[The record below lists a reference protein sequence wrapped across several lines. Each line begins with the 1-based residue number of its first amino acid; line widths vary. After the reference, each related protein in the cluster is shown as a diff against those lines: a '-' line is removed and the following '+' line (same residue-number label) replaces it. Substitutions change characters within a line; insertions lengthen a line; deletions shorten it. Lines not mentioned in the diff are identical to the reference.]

1 MMTYTFGR
9 GQRATE
15 LMRRGGGA
23 ELLYNRSMGLLWFRR
38 SKAKATPPVPAAPP
52 AEPAFAPPPAA
63 PPRAAAA
70 SGQVRV
76 PLRLRGLL
84 LLNLKP
90 ADGVEQIEKAPPL
103 GRRDEVIMA
112 LQGVAPGISFD
123 ADGKADYIETDYRL
137 TIDLGP
143 RQSGPHGGRRRGG
156 GHRRRAAARGHGTG
170 RLARLRAEGRRVRR
184 AGCARP
190 LRAVG
195 RHRSRAG
202 SDPPC
207 RICSLPTIFI

>member
-9 GQRATE
+9 AVSRDE
-15 LMRRGGGA
+15 LNSPWCYARGGGA

-52 AEPAFAPPPAA
+52 AEPAFVPPPAA

-90 ADGVEQIEKAPPL
+90 GDGVEQIENAPPL

-137 TIDLGP
+137 TIDLG
-143 RQSGPHGGRRRGG
+143 RGNPV
-156 GHRRRAAARGHGTG
+156 HTAVAAE
-170 RLARLRAEGRRVRR
+170 EGDTAVEL
-184 AGCARP
+184 
-190 LRAVG
+190 LRAVMEREG
-195 RHRSRAG
+195 WRAYAPKAGVFVEPDALDLFGLSDDIVPKSR
-202 SDPPC
+202 
-207 RICSLPTIFI
+207 L